1 MVIALMTV
9 LFTLFLYLNNK
20 FTLGVQFEPQCLDV
34 PITEV
39 LHFLLGSGNSCG
51 FIDFLREFQRAF
63 PIEGGEMLFKLRKE
77 DSSLH
82 VLGGSGAEIVNGT
95 IIDTMLCEGVFD

>member
-1 MVIALMTV
+1 MTV

-20 FTLGVQFEPQCLDV
+20 LSLGIQLEPQGLDV

-39 LHFLLGSGNSCG
+39 LHFLLGSGDSCG
-51 FIDFLREFQRAF
+51 FINLLREFQRAF
-63 PIEGGEMLFKLRKE
+63 PIDGGEIFFKLRKE

-82 VLGGSGAEIVNGT
+82 ILGGSGAEIVNGT

>member
-1 MVIALMTV
+1 MTV

-51 FIDFLREFQRAF
+51 FIDFLREFQKVF
-63 PIEGGEMLFKLRKE
+63 PIEGGQMLFKLCKQ
-77 DSSLH
+77 DGSLH
-82 VLGGSGAEIVNGT
+82 ILGGSGAEIVNGT
-95 IIDTMLCEGVFD
+95 IVDTVLCEGIFD